1 MGSGTA
7 VFPSIVSLHPD
18 SQGDCI
24 SVLGLHSYPR
34 APGGFYMMTPA
45 LCLQPTERRQDHS
58 SLRRGGRE
66 GPRRHGWVFAEFR
79 EGGVLSW
86 APLSR
91 GAPGARDDR

>member
-66 GPRRHGWVFAEFR
+66 GPRRHGWVFAEF
-79 EGGVLSW
+79 GGGGSQLGTPEQGGTW
-86 APLSR
+86 R
-91 GAPGARDDR
+91 TR